1 MAKLSLKNHIIQK
14 SGLTTKLRPRYISS
28 HYKATIQNNLTALKK
43 PIERARNEAVQKPRG
58 VL

>member
-1 MAKLSLKNHIIQK
+1 MIQK

-28 HYKATIQNNLTALKK
+28 HYKTTTQNNLTALKK
-43 PIERARNEAVQKPRG
+43 PIERARNEAVQTPRG